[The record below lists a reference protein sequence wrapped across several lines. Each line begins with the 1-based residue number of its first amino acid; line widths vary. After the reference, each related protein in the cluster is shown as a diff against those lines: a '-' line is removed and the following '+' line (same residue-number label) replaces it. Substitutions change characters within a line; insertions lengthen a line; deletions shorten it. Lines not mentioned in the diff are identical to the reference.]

1 MQKKNSVVLLA
12 PPPLQR
18 PRSEIHPMSAPHQ
31 SSIGNEQEQN
41 GTSTFIPNPESN
53 LPREETFT

>member
-18 PRSEIHPMSAPHQ
+18 PRSEIHPMSAPPQ
-31 SSIGNEQEQN
+31 SINNEQEQN
-41 GTSTFIPNPESN
+41 ATSTIIPNPEPNIS
-53 LPREETFT
+53 REQTFT